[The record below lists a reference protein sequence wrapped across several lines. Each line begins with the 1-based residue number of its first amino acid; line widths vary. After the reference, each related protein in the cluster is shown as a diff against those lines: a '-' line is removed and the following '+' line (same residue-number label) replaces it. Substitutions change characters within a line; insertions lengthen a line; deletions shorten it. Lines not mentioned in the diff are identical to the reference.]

1 MHDIEP
7 YYKWR
12 RYYIAS
18 EDKHSPFYNQVYDE
32 FKFTHKIYNYYVHPQ
47 WDSFGSQT
55 LYAKILIADYISGI
69 AFIELIGEWNDI
81 LYNDIMLLKRNLIN
95 PLIDQSITKF
105 ILLCDNVL
113 NYHGDDNSYYEEWWD
128 DIKEENGMICFVN
141 TLLHVTQE
149 MEKTQLQYYVNF
161 GGELE
166 EIDWQRYL
174 PPQVMTKVMDI
185 LDNSA
190 KQLDY

>member
-18 EDKHSPFYNQVYDE
+18 DDKQSPFYKQVYDE
-32 FKFTHKIYNYYVHPQ
+32 FKFTNKIYNYYVHPQ

-55 LYAKILIADYISGI
+55 LYAKILIADYTSGI

-81 LYNDIMLLKRNLIN
+81 LYNDIMLLKTNLIN

-105 ILLCDNVL
+105 IVLCDNVL

-128 DIKEENGMICFVN
+128 DIKEDNGIICFVN

-149 MEKTQLQYYVNF
+149 MERAQLQYYVNF
-161 GGELE
+161 GGDLE
-166 EIDWQRYL
+166 DIEWQRYL
-174 PPQVMTKVMDI
+174 PPQVITKVMEV
-185 LDNSA
+185 LNNNV

>member
-1 MHDIEP
+1 MHDLEP

-18 EDKHSPFYNQVYDE
+18 EDKLSPYYNKVYDE
-32 FKFTHKIYNYYVHPQ
+32 FKFTNKVYNYYVHPQ

-55 LYAKILIADYISGI
+55 LYAKVLIADYSSGI

-81 LYNDIMLLKRNLIN
+81 LYNDIMLLKTNLIN
-95 PLIDQSITKF
+95 PLIDNSITKY
-105 ILLCDNVL
+105 IILCDNVL

-128 DIKEENGMICFVN
+128 DIKEDNGMICFVN

-149 MEKTQLQYYVNF
+149 MERAQLQYYVNF
-161 GGELE
+161 GGELDD
-166 EIDWQRYL
+166 IDWQRYL
-174 PPQVMTKVMDI
+174 PPQVVAKVMEI
-185 LDNSA
+185 LNNTV